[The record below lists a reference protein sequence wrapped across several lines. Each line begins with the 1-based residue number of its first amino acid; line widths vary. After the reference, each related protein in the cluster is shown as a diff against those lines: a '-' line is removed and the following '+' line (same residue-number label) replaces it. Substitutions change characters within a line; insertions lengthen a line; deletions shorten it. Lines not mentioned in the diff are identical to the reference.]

1 MTHAEG
7 LSMADRYVLSVNT
20 KPETRDRL
28 DRLAAVTRRSKSFLA
43 NEAIERY
50 LTKEEEFVGRVEAR
64 RAEMK
69 DGVGITGDDLL
80 SRFESRMERK
90 FSTAKS

>member
-1 MTHAEG
+1 
-7 LSMADRYVLSVNT
+7 MADRYVLSVNA

-50 LTKEEEFVGRVEAR
+50 LATEEEFVERVEAR

-69 DGVGITGDDLL
+69 DGVGVTGDDLL

>member
-1 MTHAEG
+1 MAE
-7 LSMADRYVLSVNT
+7 RYVLSVNT

-50 LTKEEEFVGRVEAR
+50 LASEEVFVDRIEARIVEAK
-64 RAEMK
+64 AGEF
-69 DGVGITGDDLL
+69 ISGDELRT
-80 SRFESRMERK
+80 RFKTRMEDK
-90 FSTAKS
+90 FSTTTS

>member
-1 MTHAEG
+1 
-7 LSMADRYVLSVNT
+7 MADRYVLSVNT

-50 LTKEEEFVGRVEAR
+50 LATEEEFVERIEAR

-69 DGVGITGDDLL
+69 DGVGVTGEDLL

>member
-1 MTHAEG
+1 
-7 LSMADRYVLSVNT
+7 MADRYVLSVNT

-50 LTKEEEFVGRVEAR
+50 LATEEEFVERVEAR

-69 DGVGITGDDLL
+69 DGVGVTGDDLL

>member
-1 MTHAEG
+1 MQDAVHAEG

-20 KPETRDRL
+20 KPEIRDRL

-50 LTKEEEFVGRVEAR
+50 LAAEEEFVERVEAR
-64 RAEMK
+64 RAETRAARCRRHRRQSPK
-69 DGVGITGDDLL
+69 QPVYRQTRTG
-80 SRFESRMERK
+80 
-90 FSTAKS
+90 

>member
-1 MTHAEG
+1 
-7 LSMADRYVLSVNT
+7 MADRYVLSVNT
-20 KPETRDRL
+20 KPKTRDRL

-50 LTKEEEFVGRVEAR
+50 LATEEEFVERVEAR

-69 DGVGITGDDLL
+69 DGVGVTGDDLL

>member
-1 MTHAEG
+1 
-7 LSMADRYVLSVNT
+7 MADRYVLSVNT

-50 LTKEEEFVGRVEAR
+50 LATEEEFVERVEAR

-69 DGVGITGDDLL
+69 DGVGVTGDDLL
-80 SRFESRMERK
+80 SRFESRMECK

>member
-1 MTHAEG
+1 
-7 LSMADRYVLSVNT
+7 MADRYVLSVNT
-20 KPETRDRL
+20 KPEIRDRL

-50 LTKEEEFVGRVEAR
+50 LAAEEEFVERVEAR

-69 DGVGITGDDLL
+69 EGTGITGDELL
-80 SRFESRMERK
+80 SRFEGRMERK
-90 FSTAKS
+90 FSAAKS

>member
-1 MTHAEG
+1 
-7 LSMADRYVLSVNT
+7 MADRYVLSVNT

-50 LTKEEEFVGRVEAR
+50 LAAEEEFVERVEAR

-69 DGVGITGDDLL
+69 DGVGVTGEDLL